1 MQIEAYRRHMSPTTI
16 DLPDDLVA
24 EVMTRFDLPTK
35 RSAVEFALRRLL
47 NSPLTPADIHGMCG
61 VGWEGDLE
69 AMRAH
74 EPASAT

>member
-1 MQIEAYRRHMSPTTI
+1 MSRTNI

-24 EVMTRFDLPTK
+24 EVMVRFDLPTK

-47 NSPLTPADIHGMCG
+47 GSPLTPNDIDSMCG

-69 AMRAH
+69 AMRADD
-74 EPASAT
+74 PVSAS